1 MIIGIIGLPSSGKT
15 TVFNALTGSHK
26 HTGGFSAAAGEP
38 NVAVIKVP
46 DPRMDLL
53 GQMHPEKRVVLATVE
68 YLDLVGVF
76 SESSAHAKPGAASP
90 LAVLRQAD
98 AIAIVIRAFAD
109 DSVAHPHG
117 AIDPLRDLRFIQSE
131 LTLADLQ
138 VVEKRMEKLEK
149 SLSRGGMS
157 EPEKEEH
164 AALGICKKALE
175 EEKPLRQ
182 APLHEADRKRLAGFC
197 LFAEK
202 PRIIVLNIGENQLG
216 DDSATKPLAGAG
228 DEVIAMAAKLEME
241 IFELDAADRKEFI
254 KDMGIGT
261 SASERLIQSSYRIL
275 NLCSFF
281 TIGKD
286 EVRAWT
292 IRRGDPAVTA
302 AGKVHT
308 DMARGFIRAE
318 VVAFDNLKAF
328 GTMKEAK
335 AKGKLRLEG
344 KDYVVQDGDV
354 IQFRFSV

>member
-26 HTGGFSAAAGEP
+26 HTGGFSATATEP

-53 GQMHPEKRVVLATVE
+53 GQMHPDKRVVLATVE

-76 SESSAHAKPGAASP
+76 SESSAHSKPGAASP

-109 DSVAHPHG
+109 DSVAHPKG
-117 AIDPLRDLRFIQSE
+117 SIDPLRDLRFIQSE

-138 VVEKRMEKLEK
+138 VVEKRMDKLEK
-149 SLSRGGMS
+149 SVARGGMS
-157 EPEKEEH
+157 QAEKEEF
-164 AALGICKKALE
+164 ATLGVCKKALE
-175 EEKPLRQ
+175 EERPLSQ

-197 LFAEK
+197 LFADK
-202 PRIIVLNIGENQLG
+202 PRIIVLNIGENQIG
-216 DDSATKPLAGAG
+216 DESVSKPLVGAG
-228 DEVIAMAAKLEME
+228 DEVIALCAKLEME
-241 IFELDAADRKEFI
+241 IFELDEADRKDFI

-261 SASERLIQSSYRIL
+261 PASEKLIQSSYRIL
-275 NLCSFF
+275 NLASFF

-292 IRRGDPAVTA
+292 IHRGDPAVTA
-302 AGKVHT
+302 AAKVHT

-318 VVAFDNLKAF
+318 VVAFDDLKTL
-328 GTMKEAK
+328 GSMKDVK
-335 AKGKLRLEG
+335 AKGRLRLEG
-344 KDYVVQDGDV
+344 KDYVVKDGDV